1 MRLPDFLDF
10 HARERPDSEF
20 AVMGDRTVTYSE
32 ASKRINQLA
41 NAFTSAGLN
50 KGDRVA
56 FLSKNSIEYMYMY
69 YAGARSGVVP
79 VPLNY
84 RLAPNEWAYIINDS
98 QSKMLMVSS
107 EYQESVDGVW
117 EELEAVDQFVSV
129 GASNRGNSSEEWT
142 DFDTWVNAQS
152 DSAPLEEISA
162 NDDIFQMYT
171 SGTTGH
177 PKGVI
182 LTHDSLTSNLVQFAP
197 DIPMSPGHRTLVA
210 APLYHIAGAFNGFYA
225 LYQGGC
231 LIIHEIFD
239 PAEVVKTLDEEK
251 INWAILVP
259 AIIQACLI
267 AVPDVDQRKFT
278 DLEIIAYGASPI
290 AEETLSRGL
299 EVFNC
304 DFVQVYGQTELSPIA
319 TIMTSADHRMALNG
333 RPELLLSAGRAALGT
348 DLRIVDEDDNQV
360 PNGTM
365 GAICVRGPQIM
376 KAYWNLPEAT
386 AEMMRGG

>member
-1 MRLPDFLDF
+1 
-10 HARERPDSEF
+10 
-20 AVMGDRTVTYSE
+20 
-32 ASKRINQLA
+32 
-41 NAFTSAGLN
+41 
-50 KGDRVA
+50 
-56 FLSKNSIEYMYMY
+56 MYMY

-107 EYQESVDGVW
+107 EYLESVDGVR
-117 EELEAVDQFVSV
+117 EELETVDQFVSV

-152 DSAPLEEISA
+152 DSAHLEEISA

-231 LIIHEIFD
+231 LIIHEILD
-239 PAEVVKTLDEEK
+239 PAEVVNNPGRRK
-251 INWAILVP
+251 
-259 AIIQACLI
+259 
-267 AVPDVDQRKFT
+267 DQLGHIGSCDDPSLFDR
-278 DLEIIAYGASPI
+278 S
-290 AEETLSRGL
+290 SR
-299 EVFNC
+299 
-304 DFVQVYGQTELSPIA
+304 
-319 TIMTSADHRMALNG
+319 R
-333 RPELLLSAGRAALGT
+333 
-348 DLRIVDEDDNQV
+348 
-360 PNGTM
+360 
-365 GAICVRGPQIM
+365 
-376 KAYWNLPEAT
+376 
-386 AEMMRGG
+386 